1 MKFRTKVCIALPLFL
16 LCGFLNLAAQKATT
30 DTNSFPVDSTHFYSF
45 NEDGF
50 SYGNAGYKTGLGNT
64 LDNFQN
70 FHERHANTGNAGS
83 PQKEILLPQFS
94 PQVFRSRPSSFNY
107 FGYNGEN
114 KKFFDSDRPYTK
126 ILFIVGQKEELN
138 VGVTHAHP
146 FGKNCNVA
154 FGFDRIRSTGYY
166 QRQNTNNT
174 SVNLNGWYRAPGRKY
189 AMLADIYWTTI
200 NAAENGGIADDND
213 FEFATQLDRKIVDVN
228 LSDAETRQRVRGA
241 WVKEYWSFGP
251 VADTISDKNDS
262 TSFRTKIYPSW
273 ALVHTVKIS
282 DEKYIYTDND
292 PQSGFYANVLRD
304 TNLTHDSTYTWKLE
318 NGLWLERFQLHGP
331 GEVRTIFGKIGI
343 RHESGEI
350 FNDSTIYKA
359 FSNFLVDGSLNII
372 QTDSG
377 WKRFIPEINIK
388 SWYVLSGY
396 NQGDYLV
403 HLRLGKFLKYEITAD
418 QKRQHPDFIYSNF
431 YGNHFSWIN
440 DFYSSTQTDLLATGL
455 KFFGK
460 SNLLGITAGLHNYNK
475 PVYFDENALPAQF
488 SGSVNAISGRIYLS
502 LGTRSFK
509 TKTDFSW
516 NKLPANSFIRLPE
529 FVVRESVYGNFRL
542 FKKALQLQIGVDGT
556 WFSAFYGD
564 AYNPNISQFYLQS
577 SKEIGNYIFLDPWLS
592 IKVKPVRVFV
602 KADHVNAGMFGR
614 KYYLIPHY
622 PQNDFALKFG
632 LSWVFND

>member
-1 MKFRTKVCIALPLFL
+1 MKFRTKVRTALPLFL

-30 DTNSFPVDSTHFYSF
+30 DTNSFPVDSTHFYTF

-50 SYGNAGYKTGLGNT
+50 SYGNAGYKTGIRNA

-114 KKFFDSDRPYTK
+114 KKFFDSERPYTK

-146 FGKNCNVA
+146 FGKNCNTA

-174 SVNLNGWYRAPGRKY
+174 SVNLNGWYRAPGKRY

-282 DEKYIYTDND
+282 DEKYIYIDND

-318 NGLWLERFQLHGP
+318 NGLWLERFQLHDKGQ
-331 GEVRTIFGKIGI
+331 VRKIFGKIGV

-359 FSNFLVDGSLNII
+359 FSNFLVDGNIHF
-372 QTDSG
+372 QKNDSAFLQANLAG
-377 WKRFIPEINIK
+377 
-388 SWYVLSGY
+388 WYVLNGY
-396 NQGDYLV
+396 NKGDYLI
-403 HLRLGKFLKYEITAD
+403 HAEFGKGLIVVQ
-418 QKRQHPDFIYSNF
+418 QKRQHPDFIYSHF
-431 YGNHFSWIN
+431 SGNHFTWIN
-440 DFYSSTQTDLLATGL
+440 DFYSSTQTDVLANAHLLFTRYGEA
-455 KFFGK
+455 
-460 SNLLGITAGLHNYNK
+460 NITVGWHNYAN
-475 PVYFDENALPAQF
+475 PVYFDENYLPAQLL
-488 SGSVNAISGRIYLS
+488 GSVNATSANANILMGKFLKSR
-502 LGTRSFK
+502 
-509 TKTDFSW
+509 TDFSW

-542 FKKALQLQIGVDGT
+542 FKKALQLQVGIDGT